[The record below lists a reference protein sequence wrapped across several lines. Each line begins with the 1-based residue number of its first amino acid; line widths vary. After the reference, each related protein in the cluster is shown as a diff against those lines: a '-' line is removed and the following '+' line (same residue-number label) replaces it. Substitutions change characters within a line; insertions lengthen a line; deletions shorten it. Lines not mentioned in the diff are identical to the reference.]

1 MELRDYQQRAID
13 ELRQALGTG
22 KRRPVVQSPTGSGK
36 TVIAAAIVNMA
47 RNKGKRVLFCVPAIS
62 LIDQTVERFRQNGIF
77 EIGVMQGQHEMTDYE
92 QPVQVCSV
100 QTLARRTIPAADLVI
115 IDECFAAGTLI
126 STPDKNDGV
135 IKIQDVRPGDYV
147 YNAIGV
153 GRVQSV
159 SVKKRPVGSIILS
172 NGEMLRVTHDHPFF
186 TERGWVK
193 AGELDGGEILF
204 SKKAL
209 RNLWELDAP
218 QNLAQRSN
226 RKRSPVERENV
237 LLHRMWRESGSKFL
251 ASQKIAGSYKK
262 LRELWGQFSATAL
275 TQWQN
280 VVGNRMGEAKILLDI
295 LREEI
300 EEPYAFR
307 ANPPESLV
315 EIEGNR
321 PQTCINGG
329 KWQRAYGATKSF
341 VGDFGRWMVSRVCG
355 ENRNEKGFW
364 LSNMLQIGFSK
375 SRINDRD
382 RSGWSFACWRKK
394 TTRQEERSIFGDI
407 RVECVSF
414 DECSGDELVYNL
426 HVTGHPSYFA
436 EGVLVHNCHVMFKL
450 YEDWMNRP
458 EWKKVPFIGL
468 TATPWAKGMGASG
481 RWDHLIIGSTLQE
494 LIDLGHLSSFRVF
507 APAHPD
513 LTGVKTVAGDFDL
526 KGLGHAMD
534 KKALVADIVTT
545 WLERGQNRSTIC
557 FAVNRV
563 HAKHIQEQFK
573 ASGVEAEYMDAYT
586 SLDDRQAIIRRFEAG
601 EVKIICNVGVLTT
614 GFDSDVRC
622 IILARPTKS
631 EILYVQMIGRGL
643 RTAGGKSDCLV
654 LDHSDTTI
662 RLGFVTDIG
671 TSKLHD
677 GTANRQT
684 TEKTA
689 PLPKECPSC
698 AFLKPPKLRKCPSCG
713 FEPVAKPDVENQ
725 DGELYELTP
734 AKKVK
739 LDTFSMFEK
748 QQWYSQLTLH
758 ANLRGY
764 KPGWAYW
771 AYKDKFKVGP
781 DSSLSSKPAPFVS
794 YEVQNWITARNI
806 RKAKQKDKAA

>member
-1 MELRDYQQRAID
+1 MQLRDYQQRAID

-62 LIDQTVERFRQNGIF
+62 LIDQTVERFRQNGIY

-115 IDECFAAGTLI
+115 IDEA
-126 STPDKNDGV
+126 
-135 IKIQDVRPGDYV
+135 
-147 YNAIGV
+147 
-153 GRVQSV
+153 
-159 SVKKRPVGSIILS
+159 
-172 NGEMLRVTHDHPFF
+172 
-186 TERGWVK
+186 
-193 AGELDGGEILF
+193 
-204 SKKAL
+204 
-209 RNLWELDAP
+209 
-218 QNLAQRSN
+218 
-226 RKRSPVERENV
+226 
-237 LLHRMWRESGSKFL
+237 
-251 ASQKIAGSYKK
+251 
-262 LRELWGQFSATAL
+262 
-275 TQWQN
+275 
-280 VVGNRMGEAKILLDI
+280 
-295 LREEI
+295 
-300 EEPYAFR
+300 
-307 ANPPESLV
+307 
-315 EIEGNR
+315 
-321 PQTCINGG
+321 
-329 KWQRAYGATKSF
+329 
-341 VGDFGRWMVSRVCG
+341 
-355 ENRNEKGFW
+355 
-364 LSNMLQIGFSK
+364 
-375 SRINDRD
+375 
-382 RSGWSFACWRKK
+382 
-394 TTRQEERSIFGDI
+394 
-407 RVECVSF
+407 
-414 DECSGDELVYNL
+414 
-426 HVTGHPSYFA
+426 
-436 EGVLVHNCHVMFKL
+436 HVMFKL

-481 RWDHLIIGSTLQE
+481 RWDHLVIGSTLQD

-513 LTGVKTVAGDFDL
+513 LAGVKTIAGDYDL
-526 KGLGHAMD
+526 KGLGYAMD

-563 HAKHIQEQFK
+563 HAKHIQEQFL
-573 ASGVEAEYMDAYT
+573 ASGICAEYMDAYT
-586 SLDDRQAIIRRFEAG
+586 DLVDRQKIIERFEAG

-622 IILARPTKS
+622 IVLARPTKS

-643 RTAGGKSDCLV
+643 RTADGKDDCLV

-677 GTANRQT
+677 GTANRQA

-713 FEPVAKPDVENQ
+713 FEPVARPDVENQ

-739 LDTFSMFEK
+739 LDTFSIHQK
-748 QQWYSQLTLH
+748 QTWYRELILH

-771 AYKDKFKVGP
+771 AYKDKFGVAP
-781 DSSLSSKPAPFVS
+781 SNTLSETAADFVS
-794 YEVQNWITARNI
+794 FEVQNWITARNI
-806 RKAKQKDKAA
+806 RKAKAKEKAA